1 MPTKKTTK
9 TTNNEANINDTKII
23 DNVENVHETEDIV
36 EAKKPKREF
45 KDTDRVLISN
55 NRNWNLDFVSIEHD
69 KMDITIPAAVKH
81 WKKLTVAEVQGQI
94 QMENTF
100 FVGIDG
106 RGNNAAIEIEDKE
119 MRDYLFHLEGDEGDD
134 MIVLNVESVRNLL
147 AIENKAEYEKRLK
160 ELVVTESD
168 KKMIVPLAFEA
179 GIDNVA
185 SYKITMIEKMSGFKF
200 YK

>member
-23 DNVENVHETEDIV
+23 DNVENVNETEDIV
-36 EAKKPKREF
+36 EVKKPKREF